1 MTTAT
6 SRSSC
11 PLDCGSDADLRAIE
25 AGGITVFICPECL
38 GVAFDAAVLCDPR
51 RPVDLTRILRPVIES
66 IRRENSIDP
75 LTQTKNR
82 AFFFKRLAAEIAAAN
97 HRSFI
102 SVAAFAFDLD
112 ALYAKHGARHGNMIV
127 QSLAASL
134 VSAIRTGDDLARVEP
149 DTFSLIIRNAD
160 ETTAFEIASRVASHV
175 RVIAPGNG
183 HPTDISIVLAVAPA
197 DAQEAEAVWSGLL
210 ERVRG
215 MRAQGGNA

>member
-1 MTTAT
+1 MTAVSKR
-6 SRSSC
+6 SRC

-82 AFFFKRLAAEIAAAN
+82 AFFFKRFAAEIAAAN

-112 ALYAKHGARHGNMIV
+112 ALYEKHGARHGDLIV

-134 VSAIRTGDDLARVEP
+134 VSAIRTGDDLARVES
-149 DTFSLIIRNAD
+149 DTFGLIIRNAD
-160 ETTAFEIASRVASHV
+160 ETTAFDIASRVVSRV

-183 HPTDISIVLAVAPA
+183 HPIELSLVLAVSPA
-197 DAQEAEAVWSGLL
+197 DGQEAAAVWSGLL
-210 ERVRG
+210 ERVRE
-215 MRAQGGNA
+215 MRNQGGNS